1 MLFLV
6 RLPQWLLVPQWYS
19 WSWQWPC
26 KMQPFRFSRRAS
38 GKRARSCQSVTRR
51 PPMPPRCSAPVPVR
65 ARMTDSLS
73 HQVRK
78 GARAQDHPTPMPQ
91 TITKLAVIRS
101 RADDDA
107 FTVKDRRNSSTG
119 LEKNAYQKVPIA
131 KEERQRRQDVAFV
144 S

>member
-73 HQVRK
+73 HQKLPVRK
-78 GARAQDHPTPMPQ
+78 NLVRSSSPRPPDAYATDHNKAR
-91 TITKLAVIRS
+91 S
-101 RADDDA
+101 NS
-107 FTVKDRRNSSTG
+107 FTC
-119 LEKNAYQKVPIA
+119 
-131 KEERQRRQDVAFV
+131 
-144 S
+144 

>member
-78 GARAQDHPTPMPQ
+78 E
-91 TITKLAVIRS
+91 ITSEKKSCQELEPK
-101 RADDDA
+101 
-107 FTVKDRRNSSTG
+107 TTRR
-119 LEKNAYQKVPIA
+119 LCHRP
-131 KEERQRRQDVAFV
+131 
-144 S
+144 